1 MKKWIALMLFALA
14 LAALT
19 GCGAEKEAEIV
30 EFGRYE
36 QDGNAENGPEP
47 IEWIVL
53 RKEKDRTL
61 LLSRYV
67 IESMPYNELHA
78 GDGISLMFWPDCTLR
93 TWLNGEFMDMAFTP
107 QARAR
112 IAETE
117 NKNIVENDF
126 FYGEDP
132 DTTDRVFLLSKE
144 ELESYYRDRRE
155 RRAVPTAYAAQNGV
169 RVDNKGFCKWWTRS
183 FSEEDHAYYVDAGG
197 RLGKRGFYIY
207 YYEES
212 EIRPAIW
219 IKSE

>member
-1 MKKWIALMLFALA
+1 MLFALA
-14 LAALT
+14 LAVLA

-36 QDGNAENGPEP
+36 QDGNAENGPES

-67 IESMPYNELHA
+67 IESMPYNDMNA

-93 TWLNGEFMDMAFTP
+93 AWLNGEFMDMAFTP
-107 QARAR
+107 QERAR

-132 DTTDRVFLLSKE
+132 DTTDPFHNNIL
-144 ELESYYRDRRE
+144 
-155 RRAVPTAYAAQNGV
+155 
-169 RVDNKGFCKWWTRS
+169 
-183 FSEEDHAYYVDAGG
+183 
-197 RLGKRGFYIY
+197 I
-207 YYEES
+207 
-212 EIRPAIW
+212 
-219 IKSE
+219 